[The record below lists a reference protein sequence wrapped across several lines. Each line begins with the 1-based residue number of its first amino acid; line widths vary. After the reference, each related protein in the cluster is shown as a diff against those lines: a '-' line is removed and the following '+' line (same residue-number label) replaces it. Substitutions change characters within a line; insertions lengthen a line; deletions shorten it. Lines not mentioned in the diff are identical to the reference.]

1 MFTGY
6 SRTNREVAGAAMTRS
21 CCTATVA
28 VQVPDGQPGC
38 SVCRHGAPAWC
49 ATDETTAPDAGGMAQ
64 PWEDGM
70 APNAADGASHNTVT
84 ANRVA
89 ITRLPAVRARL
100 VNRSPGA
107 SCPSEDC
114 AALHEE
120 NRKDA

>member
-1 MFTGY
+1 
-6 SRTNREVAGAAMTRS
+6 MTRS

-38 SVCRHGAPAWC
+38 SACWHGVPPWC
-49 ATDETTAPDAGGMAQ
+49 ATEETTALEAGGMAQ

-89 ITRLPAVRARL
+89 ITRLAALRADL
-100 VNRSPGA
+100 VKRSPGT
-107 SCPSEDC
+107 SCMAEDC
-114 AALHEE
+114 RAPHEE
-120 NRKDA
+120 IRKDT

>member
-6 SRTNREVAGAAMTRS
+6 SRMARGVSGAATTRS

-28 VQVPDGQPGC
+28 VQVPDGHPGC
-38 SVCRHGAPAWC
+38 AACWHGAPTWC

-70 APNAADGASHNTVT
+70 APNADDGASHNTVT

-89 ITRLPAVRARL
+89 ITRLPAVRAGL

-107 SCPSEDC
+107 LCPAEDC
-114 AALHEE
+114 RARHEE
-120 NRKDA
+120 IRKDA